1 MKRLWACAI
10 IFVLLVT
17 VCTLGT
23 IQTSK
28 ISSDLTVTVQ
38 NAKKA
43 AEEGNDDLAFTLS
56 QKAINDWQESH
67 RVLCT
72 YMPHAKL
79 EAIDQTLG
87 ALPSLSYYRATDNF
101 TAECDRGILQIQY
114 LKESEVPLFEN
125 IF

>member
-1 MKRLWACAI
+1 MKRLWASAI
-10 IFVLLVT
+10 IFVVLVT
-17 VCTLGT
+17 ACAFGT
-23 IQTSK
+23 IQTNR
-28 ISSDLTVTVQ
+28 ITSDLTATVQ

-43 AEEGNDDLAFTLS
+43 AESGDDDLAYRLS
-56 QKAINDWQESH
+56 KKAIDDWQDNH
-67 RVLCT
+67 RILCT
-72 YMPHAKL
+72 YMPHGKL

-114 LKESEVPLFEN
+114 LKESEIPLLQN